1 MQKKTK
7 EYQLDIFGNW
17 KSVDLVSKEV
27 KLAKRYRSKE
37 FTSNKNYLKNGGVFY
52 VNKAFVKTD

>member
-37 FTSNKNYLKNGGVFY
+37 FTSNKNYLKN
-52 VNKAFVKTD
+52 